1 MPIKSLLW
9 MQLSIERMQ
18 KEMERGLEKI
28 FEQFLYLYIVEKTKQ
43 KTETMGRRLED
54 KIVSDKL
61 RYHNFLFLFE
71 TMVSKSVLH
80 QRRL

>member
-61 RYHNFLFLFE
+61 RYHNILFLFE
-71 TMVSKSVLH
+71 AMVSKSVLH

>member
-28 FEQFLYLYIVEKTKQ
+28 FEQFLYLHIVEKTKQ
-43 KTETMGRRLED
+43 KTETIGRRLED

-71 TMVSKSVLH
+71 AMVSKSVLH